1 MSTLVVTTP
10 FNIDLEFKIAPFMKR
25 VWATLLDMLVVSVY
39 AFVVFEFILIPL
51 DVPETMG
58 QTLAILLV
66 SIPAFLYHLLME
78 IFFNGQSVGKKL
90 VGIKVMDK
98 EGNEPTLS
106 QYLVRWILG
115 LSNYAMMTVPY
126 IIFLVIISGGAY
138 IFALFSLLTIYL
150 PDVISVAAT
159 GKSQRLGDLAGG
171 TVVIDAKAETS
182 INETIYLE
190 IEETNYEAKYP
201 EVMRLS
207 DRDINGI
214 RNLLALKS
222 ARETDQYM
230 IEVSYRIKDVLG
242 IQSDLPPNEFLHQL
256 LHDYNYLTQK

>member
-1 MSTLVVTTP
+1 
-10 FNIDLEFKIAPFMKR
+10 MKR
-25 VWATLLDMLVVSVY
+25 VWASLLDMLVVSVY
-39 AFVVFEFILIPL
+39 AFVVFRFILIPL
-51 DVPETMG
+51 DAPESMG
-58 QTLAILLV
+58 QTLVILLV

-98 EGNEPTLS
+98 SGNEPTLS
-106 QYLVRWILG
+106 QYLVRWLLG
-115 LSNYAMMTVPY
+115 FGNYAMMSVPY
-126 IIFLVIISGGAY
+126 VIFLVIISGGAY
-138 IFALFSLLTIYL
+138 IFAMISLLTIYL
-150 PDVISVAAT
+150 PDVITVAAT

-190 IEETNYEAKYP
+190 IEEPNYEAKFP

-230 IEVSYRIKDVLG
+230 IEVSYRIKEVLS

-256 LHDYNYLTQK
+256 LQDYNYLTQK

>member
-1 MSTLVVTTP
+1 
-10 FNIDLEFKIAPFMKR
+10 MKR
-25 VWATLLDMLVVSVY
+25 VWASLLDMLVVSVY
-39 AFVVFEFILIPL
+39 AFIVFRFILIPL
-51 DVPETMG
+51 DAPESMG
-58 QTLAILLV
+58 QTLVILLV

-98 EGNEPTLS
+98 SGNEPTLS
-106 QYLVRWILG
+106 QYLVRWLLG
-115 LSNYAMMTVPY
+115 LGNYAMMSVPY
-126 IIFLVIISGGAY
+126 VIFLVIISGGVY
-138 IFALFSLLTIYL
+138 IFAMISLLTVYL
-150 PDVISVAAT
+150 PDVITVAAT

-190 IEETNYEAKYP
+190 IEEPNYEAKFP
-201 EVMRLS
+201 QVMRLS

-214 RNLLALKS
+214 RNLLALKA

-230 IEVSYRIKDVLG
+230 IEVSYRIKEVLA
-242 IQSDLPPNEFLHQL
+242 IQSDLPPNEFLQQL
-256 LHDYNYLTQK
+256 LQDYNYLTQK